1 MVLMRL
7 TAGYSVMKITA
18 PVNKIIPFSNVDGP
32 SNRMAIFFQGCPFD
46 CRFCHN
52 PETIHMCNNCGDCV
66 KTCPVK
72 ALSVKEGKV
81 TWNKD
86 LCVNCDTCLK
96 TCSHD
101 ASPKITWMD
110 VDELM
115 EKIMEVSP
123 YIQGITLSGGECT
136 LHKQFIKE
144 LFPRVKALGLTT
156 LLDSNGSLDFE
167 ENEDILADCDGVML
181 DVKAYDK
188 DFSDWLIR
196 YPNDVVLK
204 NLDYLLAAGKLEE
217 VRTLIFPDR
226 DKENEA
232 TISYVAKTIQD
243 RCRYKII
250 RYRQFGVREQYR
262 KELGDFTTNEDYAMS
277 YVDLARSLGAVKA
290 ILV

>member
-1 MVLMRL
+1 MRS

-32 SNRMAIFFQGCPFD
+32 SNRMAIFFQGCPFN

-52 PETIHMCNNCGDCV
+52 PETIHMCNDCGECV
-66 KTCPVK
+66 KTCPAG
-72 ALSVKEGKV
+72 ALSLKEGKV

-86 LCVNCDTCLK
+86 LCVNCDTCIK
-96 TCSHD
+96 TCRHD
-101 ASPKITWMD
+101 ASPKITRMTT
-110 VDELM
+110 DELM
-115 EKIMEVSP
+115 EKILEVSP

-136 LHKQFIKE
+136 LQKEFIKE
-144 LFPRVKALGLTT
+144 LFPKVKALGLTT

-167 ENEDILADCDGVML
+167 SNEDILEYCDGVML
-181 DVKAYDK
+181 DVKAYNK
-188 DFSDWLIR
+188 EFSDWLIR

-204 NLDYLLAAGKLEE
+204 NLDHLLATGKLEE

-232 TISYVAKTIQD
+232 TVRYVAETIKD

-250 RYRQFGVREQYR
+250 RYRQFGVREEYR
-262 KELGDFTTNEDYAMS
+262 KELGNFTTGEDYAMR
-277 YVDLARSLGAVKA
+277 YVELARSLGASKA

>member
-1 MVLMRL
+1 MRS

-32 SNRMAIFFQGCPFD
+32 SNRMAIFFQGCPFN

-52 PETIHMCNNCGDCV
+52 PETIHMCNDCGDCV
-66 KTCPVK
+66 KTCPVG
-72 ALSVKEGKV
+72 ALSLKEGKV

-86 LCVNCDTCLK
+86 LCVNCDTCIK
-96 TCSHD
+96 TCRHD
-101 ASPKITWMD
+101 ASLKITRMTT
-110 VDELM
+110 DELM
-115 EKIMEVSP
+115 EKILEVSP

-136 LHKQFIKE
+136 LQKEFIKE
-144 LFPRVKALGLTT
+144 LFPKVKALGLTT

-167 ENEDILADCDGVML
+167 SNEDILEYCDGVML
-181 DVKAYDK
+181 DVKAYNK
-188 DFSDWLIR
+188 EFSDWLIR

-204 NLDYLLAAGKLEE
+204 NLDHLLATGKLEE

-232 TISYVAKTIQD
+232 TVRYVAETIKD

-250 RYRQFGVREQYR
+250 RYRQFGVREEYR
-262 KELGDFTTNEDYAMS
+262 KELGDFTTGEDYAMR
-277 YVDLARSLGAVKA
+277 YVELARSLGASKA

>member
-1 MVLMRL
+1 MRS

-32 SNRMAIFFQGCPFD
+32 SNRMAIFFQGCPFN

-52 PETIHMCNNCGDCV
+52 PETIHMCNDCGECV
-66 KTCPVK
+66 KTCPVG
-72 ALSVKEGKV
+72 ALSLKEGKV

-86 LCVNCDTCLK
+86 LCVNCDTCIK
-96 TCSHD
+96 TCRHD
-101 ASPKITWMD
+101 ASPKITRMTT
-110 VDELM
+110 DELM
-115 EKIMEVSP
+115 EKILEVSP

-136 LHKQFIKE
+136 LQKEFIKE
-144 LFPRVKALGLTT
+144 LFPKVKALGLTT

-167 ENEDILADCDGVML
+167 SNEDILEYCDGVML
-181 DVKAYDK
+181 DVKAYNK
-188 DFSDWLIR
+188 EFSDWLIR

-204 NLDYLLAAGKLEE
+204 NLDHLLATGKLEE

-232 TISYVAKTIQD
+232 TVRYVAETIKD

-250 RYRQFGVREQYR
+250 RYRQFGVREEYR
-262 KELGDFTTNEDYAMS
+262 KELGDFTTGEDYAMR
-277 YVDLARSLGAVKA
+277 YVELARSLGASKA

>member
-1 MVLMRL
+1 MLWIGGFSILKR
-7 TAGYSVMKITA
+7 A

-101 ASPKITWMD
+101 ASPKIIWMD

-262 KELGDFTTNEDYAMS
+262 KELGDFTTEEDYAMS

>member
-1 MVLMRL
+1 MVHMRL

-262 KELGDFTTNEDYAMS
+262 KELGDFTTEEDYAMS

>member
-123 YIQGITLSGGECT
+123 YIRGITLSGGECT

-262 KELGDFTTNEDYAMS
+262 KELGDFTTEEDYAMS

>member
-1 MVLMRL
+1 MVHMRL

-18 PVNKIIPFSNVDGP
+18 PINKIIPFSNVDGP

-101 ASPKITWMD
+101 ASPKITRMD

-181 DVKAYDK
+181 DIKAYDK

-232 TISYVAKTIQD
+232 TVSYVAKTIKD

-262 KELGDFTTNEDYAMS
+262 KELGDFTTDEDYAMS

>member
-1 MVLMRL
+1 MRS

-32 SNRMAIFFQGCPFD
+32 SNRMAIFFQGCPFN

-52 PETIHMCNNCGDCV
+52 PETIHMCNDCGDCI
-66 KTCPVK
+66 KTCPVG
-72 ALSVKEGKV
+72 ALSLKEGKV

-86 LCVNCDTCLK
+86 LCVNCDACIK
-96 TCSHD
+96 TCRHD
-101 ASPKITWMD
+101 ASPKITRMTT
-110 VDELM
+110 DELM
-115 EKIMEVSP
+115 EKILEVSP

-136 LHKQFIKE
+136 LQKEFIKE
-144 LFPRVKALGLTT
+144 LFPKVKALGLTT

-167 ENEDILADCDGVML
+167 SNEDILEYCDGVML
-181 DVKAYDK
+181 DVKAYNK
-188 DFSDWLIR
+188 EFSDWLIR

-204 NLDYLLAAGKLEE
+204 NLDHLLATGKLEE

-232 TISYVAKTIQD
+232 TVRYVAETIKD

-250 RYRQFGVREQYR
+250 RYRQFGVREEYR
-262 KELGDFTTNEDYAMS
+262 KELGNFTTGEDYAMR
-277 YVDLARSLGAVKA
+277 YVELARSLGASKT